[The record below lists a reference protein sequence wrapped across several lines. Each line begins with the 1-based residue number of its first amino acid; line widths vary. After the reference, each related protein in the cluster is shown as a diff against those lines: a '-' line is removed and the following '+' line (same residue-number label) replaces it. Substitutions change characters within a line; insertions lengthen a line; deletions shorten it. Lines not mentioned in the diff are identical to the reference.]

1 MKRVITLL
9 LLIFGFAFTG
19 FAQDDPV
26 EVETSV
32 KKISDTEYDLIF
44 NVYIDDDWHLYSQYN
59 PKDASLPMSIKPS
72 EGESGFTV
80 VGKAEESETVTEY
93 SEIWGM
99 DEIFFVEEA
108 TLVQRITVEDP
119 SLTQVSLNIEAQVC
133 KEFCLP
139 YDDDFTFSLT
149 GGEVVETVATV
160 DKKSEEITNS
170 LKLDLKNRELLE
182 ASTDKDENK
191 GNLFNIFMLGF
202 LGGLIAFLTPC
213 VFPLIPLTVSFFTKQ
228 SEKRS
233 RGITNSLLYGFF
245 IAAIYVLLSLPFHF
259 AESLDP
265 EILNTISTNMWLNIF
280 FFIVLIFFAG
290 SFFGFYTI
298 TLPSSW
304 SSKADNASGIGG
316 IFGIFFMAITLAI
329 VSFSCTGPILGSL
342 LAGSLTSDGDPM
354 QLTAGMGGF
363 GVALA
368 LPFAFFAL
376 FPNLLKSLPK
386 SGFWMKAVT
395 VLLGFVELALAFK
408 FLSNADLVGNWDFL
422 KREIFIGIWIFI
434 TVLAAL
440 FLFGVI
446 RFPGGPKVKRISGLR
461 IILGLAVLGFAVYLA
476 PGVTKKPMWPQTI
489 LSGFAPPQFY
499 SIYDQENNKCP
510 LALNCFKD
518 FDEGMAYAKEVGKPV
533 LVDFTG
539 WACVNCRKM
548 EENVWSESRIYNTLK
563 DDYVLISLY
572 VDDNENPLPADEQ
585 FDYVKPSGKIK
596 KIRTYGE
603 KWATLQTVNFKNAS
617 QPYYVQLSPDM
628 EVLNTPQQYTDKLTY
643 YNWLKEGVK
652 RYKD

>member
-72 EGESGFTV
+72 EGETGFTV

-476 PGVTKKPMWPQTI
+476 PGVTKNPMWPQTI

-652 RYKD
+652 RYKE

>member
-9 LLIFGFAFTG
+9 LFIFGFAFTAY
-19 FAQDDPV
+19 AQDEPV

-44 NVYIDDDWHLYSQYN
+44 NVYIEDDWHLYSQYN

-72 EGESGFTV
+72 EGETGFTV
-80 VGKAEESETVTEY
+80 VGKAQESETTTEY

-99 DEIFFVEEA
+99 DETFFVEEA
-108 TLVQRITVEDP
+108 TLIQRIKLDDP
-119 SLTQVSLNIEAQVC
+119 TITQVSLNIEAQVC

-139 YDDDFTFSLT
+139 YDDDFTFSLN

-160 DKKSEEITNS
+160 SEKDAQITNS
-170 LKLDLKNRELLE
+170 LKLDLKNKELLE
-182 ASTDKDENK
+182 SSTESEENK
-191 GNLFNIFMLGF
+191 GNLLNIFVLGF

-213 VFPLIPLTVSFFTKQ
+213 VFPLIPLTVSFFNKQ

-233 RGITNSLLYGFF
+233 KGITNSLIYGFF
-245 IAAIYVLLSLPFHF
+245 IAAIYVGLSLPFHF
-259 AESLDP
+259 ADSLDP

-280 FFIVLIFFAG
+280 FFIVLVFFAG

-395 VLLGFVELALAFK
+395 VLLGFIELALAFK
-408 FLSNADLVGNWDFL
+408 FLSNADLVGNWDIL

-446 RFPGGPKVKRISGLR
+446 KFPGGPKVKRISGLR
-461 IILGLAVLGFAVYLA
+461 IILGLAVLGFAVYLG
-476 PGVTKKPMWPQTI
+476 PGVTKKPMWSQSL

-499 SIYDQENNKCP
+499 SIYDLENNKCP

-548 EENVWSESRIYNTLK
+548 EENVWSENRIYNTLK

-572 VDDNENPLPADEQ
+572 VDDNENVLPADEQ
-585 FDYVKPSGKIK
+585 FDFVKPSGKIK

-617 QPYYVQLSPDM
+617 QPYYVQLSPDL

-652 RYKD
+652 RYKE